1 MAFYFA
7 NTDLIIAVGSLRI
20 DLIKNK
26 IAKPEYNFKV
36 PLVFAKFVSTNDREL
51 LICVDLNLNL
61 MIFDTMKLKYE
72 GTMHA
77 PIASINLIIDSR
89 FFDISNIKVDN
100 PLLLD

>member
-51 LICVDLNLNL
+51 LICVD
-61 MIFDTMKLKYE
+61 
-72 GTMHA
+72 
-77 PIASINLIIDSR
+77 
-89 FFDISNIKVDN
+89 
-100 PLLLD
+100 